1 MRAKV
6 SLAWLALVTFC
17 FAAAPQTNPLKEL
30 LSDPAMRGAWVGVL
44 VQTSSNPP
52 QTLFAVNEDKRFM
65 PASNAKLFTTALA
78 LEKLGPDFTFV
89 TPLLT
94 DGRID
99 GERLDGNL
107 YLKGVGD
114 PSLTRERL
122 RDLAKALAIK
132 GVKSV
137 NGDIVVDVSAFS
149 DNRWGTGWSWDYL
162 HYGYAAEVW
171 AIALDRNSVTLQV
184 SPASK
189 EGQLAQVTLVP
200 ATDWLTVDSR
210 VVTVKSGDSNWSI
223 WRDPWERVIHLW
235 GRVPLSASPETVRI
249 SVPSVPHYVGES
261 FRATLKEMG
270 IVFEGSVKVGQV
282 PSNASVIA
290 ETQSPPLREIVRW
303 LNKVSDN
310 LYAEM
315 LLRTVALKERGQGS
329 VSAAMQILKQQLV
342 DWGIDPDD
350 VQLFDGSGLS
360 RLNMVTPRA
369 VVRLLQIART
379 RPWFDAFKESLPIAG
394 KDGTLRTRFQNTPA
408 EGRLFAKTG
417 YIGSVVALSGY
428 IQRTDGSELVFS
440 ILVNHYNAPT
450 RQVQACVDRFVT
462 SLAET
467 REALTAKTLTSF
479 VSSN

>member
-1 MRAKV
+1 MRKKV
-6 SLAWLALVTFC
+6 SLTWLILLAFC
-17 FAAAPQTNPLKEL
+17 FATASQTSPLKEL
-30 LSDPAMRGAWVGVL
+30 LSDPAMHGAWVGVL
-44 VQTSSNPP
+44 VQTSGNPP

-78 LEKLGPDFTFV
+78 LEKLGPNFTFV

-94 DGRID
+94 DGRIE
-99 GERLDGNL
+99 GERLNGNL
-107 YLKGVGD
+107 YLKGSGD
-114 PSLTRERL
+114 PSLTKERL
-122 RDLAKALAIK
+122 RDLAKALVAK

-184 SPASK
+184 SPATK
-189 EGQLAQVTLVP
+189 EEHPAQIDLIPT
-200 ATDWLTVDSR
+200 TDWLTIDNR
-210 VVTVKSGDSNWSI
+210 IVTVKSGEPQWSI

-235 GRVPLSASPETVRI
+235 GRISLSASSETVRV
-249 SVPSVPHYVGES
+249 SVPSVPHYVGEI

-270 IVFEGSVKVGQV
+270 IAVEGSVRVGQT
-282 PSNASVIA
+282 PSNALVIA
-290 ETQSPPLREIVRW
+290 ESQSPPLKEIVRW

-315 LLRTVALKERGQGS
+315 LLRAVALKEQGQDS
-329 VSAAMQILKQQLV
+329 VLTAMQVLRQQLIN
-342 DWGIDPDD
+342 WGIDSDD

-360 RLNMVTPRA
+360 RLNTVTPRA
-369 VVRLLQIART
+369 IVKLLQVART

-394 KDGTLRTRFQNTPA
+394 KDGTLRTRFRNTPA
-408 EGRLFAKTG
+408 EGRVFAKTG
-417 YIGSVVALSGY
+417 YIASVVTLSGY
-428 IQRTDGSELVFS
+428 IQRADGSKWVFS
-440 ILVNHYNAPT
+440 ILVNHYSAPT

-462 SLAET
+462 SLVGSSES
-467 REALTAKTLTSF
+467 LTAKTLTSS

>member
-1 MRAKV
+1 MRKRV
-6 SLAWLALVTFC
+6 LLAWLVLFAFC
-17 FAAAPQTNPLKEL
+17 FAVTSQTSPLEEL
-30 LSDPAMRGAWVGVL
+30 LSDPVMRGAWVGVL
-44 VQTSSNPP
+44 VQTSDTPP
-52 QTLFAVNEDKRFM
+52 QILFALNEDKRFM
-65 PASNAKLFTTALA
+65 PASNTKLFTTALA
-78 LEKLGPDFTFV
+78 LEKLGQDFTFF

-94 DGRID
+94 DGRIE
-99 GERLDGNL
+99 GECLNGNL

-122 RDLAKALAIK
+122 RDLAKALTAK
-132 GVKSV
+132 GIKSV

-184 SPASK
+184 SPATK
-189 EGQLAQVTLVP
+189 EEQPAQITLAP
-200 ATDWLTVDSR
+200 ATDWLTIDNR
-210 VVTVKSGDSNWSI
+210 IVTVKSGEPQWSI
-223 WRDPWERVIHLW
+223 WRDHWERVIHLW
-235 GRVPLSASPETVRI
+235 GRILLGASIESVRV

-261 FRATLKEMG
+261 FRSILEETG
-270 IVFEGSVKVGQV
+270 VTVEGSVKVGQV

-315 LLRTVALKERGQGS
+315 LLRAVALKERGQGS
-329 VSAAMQILKQQLV
+329 VSAAMQVLRQQLV

-360 RLNMVTPRA
+360 RLNTVTPRA
-369 VVRLLQIART
+369 IVKLLQIART

-394 KDGTLRTRFQNTPA
+394 KDGTLRTRFRNTPA
-408 EGRLFAKTG
+408 EGRVFAKTG

-428 IQRTDGSELVFS
+428 IQRANGSELVFS

-450 RQVQACVDRFVT
+450 RQVQACVDKFVASLVECAKVSAT
-462 SLAET
+462 SS
-467 REALTAKTLTSF
+467 LTSS
-479 VSSN
+479 VSNN

>member
-1 MRAKV
+1 MRKKV
-6 SLAWLALVTFC
+6 SLTWLVLLTFC
-17 FAAAPQTNPLKEL
+17 FAAASQTRPLEEL
-30 LSDPAMRGAWVGVL
+30 LSDPVMRGAWVGVS

-65 PASNAKLFTTALA
+65 PASNTKLFTTALA

-94 DGRID
+94 DGKIE
-99 GERLDGNL
+99 GEHLNGNL
-107 YLKGVGD
+107 YLKGSGD
-114 PSLTRERL
+114 PSFTRERL
-122 RDLAKALAIK
+122 RDLAKALTEK

-184 SPASK
+184 SPATK
-189 EGQLAQVTLVP
+189 EGQPAQIALVP
-200 ATDWLTVDSR
+200 ATDWLTIDGR
-210 VVTVKSGDSNWSI
+210 VVTVKSGDSSWSI

-235 GRVPLSASPETVRI
+235 GHIPLGASPETVRVSI
-249 SVPSVPHYVGES
+249 PSVPHYVGES

-270 IVFEGSVKVGQV
+270 IAVEGSVKVGQV
-282 PSNASVIA
+282 PSNASVVA
-290 ETQSPPLREIVRW
+290 ETQSQPLREIVRW

-315 LLRTVALKERGQGS
+315 LLRAVALKERGQGS
-329 VSAAMQILKQQLV
+329 ISAAMQVLKRQLV

-350 VQLFDGSGLS
+350 FQLFDGSGLS

-369 VVRLLQIART
+369 IVKLLQIART
-379 RPWFDAFKESLPIAG
+379 RPWFGAFRESLPIAG

-408 EGRLFAKTG
+408 EGRVFAKTG

-450 RQVQACVDRFVT
+450 RQVQACVDRFIT
-462 SLAET
+462 SLV
-467 REALTAKTLTSF
+467 RSSEALTAKTLTSS